1 MLTSLIN
8 MEKLK
13 EIELFLMDA
22 KHLTVLHQNLTVRQ
36 AGNDLP
42 NTCVFSSE
50 FYSNKYCMVQPPF
63 KPISRIVKIE

>member
-1 MLTSLIN
+1 MLTNLTN

-13 EIELFLMDA
+13 EIELFLKDA
-22 KHLTVLHQNLTVRQ
+22 KHLTVLHQNLTLRL

-50 FYSNKYCMVQPPF
+50 FYNSYCMVQPPF